1 MRKRAWIKLAIA
13 LLLCSCLIGFA
24 AASGA
29 GDEILDIYGNAN
41 EDDTID
47 WADVNYIKQV
57 IFGKKPYTGLA
68 DANYDGKISMLDV
81 AQTKLII
88 LRKEKRLTLVDE
100 AGRTVTVSK
109 PVKKIAAGG
118 ADNAEIIRLLKAKD
132 RIVAVDK
139 STENSEVF
147 FPELSRLPLVND
159 HHEVNYEKMYELHP
173 DIFITYAPASLTEP
187 DFIEIVD
194 RLEPVGIKV
203 ICLGFYKPTPLIK
216 NVKKLGYILD
226 KEEEAEEFIAFYEG
240 IMNYIEERVE
250 GLPEKD
256 KPRVFYEYYR
266 DYLTCAE
273 GTGVHEY
280 IVKAG
285 GINIAA
291 ELPGLYPTVDA
302 EWVIRQNPDIILRIT
317 YHPYT
322 ASGYGEDDPSEMEA
336 LRNAIINRSELA
348 EINAIKNET
357 VYVFSYEIGESPRHF
372 VCIAY
377 FAKWFHPELFGDM
390 EPQAIHQ
397 EYLTRF
403 QELDYDLNEHGVFVY
418 PVSG

>member
-1 MRKRAWIKLAIA
+1 M
-13 LLLCSCLIGFA
+13 
-24 AASGA
+24 
-29 GDEILDIYGNAN
+29 
-41 EDDTID
+41 
-47 WADVNYIKQV
+47 
-57 IFGKKPYTGLA
+57 
-68 DANYDGKISMLDV
+68 
-81 AQTKLII
+81 
-88 LRKEKRLTLVDE
+88 
-100 AGRTVTVSK
+100 
-109 PVKKIAAGG
+109 
-118 ADNAEIIRLLKAKD
+118 
-132 RIVAVDK
+132 
-139 STENSEVF
+139 
-147 FPELSRLPLVND
+147 
-159 HHEVNYEKMYELHP
+159 
-173 DIFITYAPASLTEP
+173 TEP

-203 ICLGFYKPTPLIK
+203 ICLGFYKPIPLIK
-216 NVKKLGYILD
+216 NVKKLSHILD
-226 KEEEAEEFIAFYEG
+226 KEEEAEEFIGFYEG
-240 IMNYIEERVE
+240 IMNYIEARVE
-250 GLPEKD
+250 GVPEKD

-302 EWVIRQNPDIILRIT
+302 EWVIKQNPDIILRIT

-336 LRNAIINRSELA
+336 LRNAIINRPELA
-348 EINAIKNET
+348 EIDAVKNEK